1 MLWLLQSIFKRKI
14 LLGGGN
20 INESLSN
27 FNTKFNLPNSE
38 ARFWG
43 INSDSVGKKKNRQS
57 TFRDRSGVP
66 GATIRQMG
74 WHSEVSWKT
83 HDITVLKEKWKE
95 ARDKHNALDSSAEEV
110 FLLSRCV

>member
-1 MLWLLQSIFKRKI
+1 MSHYPI
-14 LLGGGN
+14 LIPNLIYPTQKQDSG
-20 INESLSN
+20 ESTL
-27 FNTKFNLPNSE
+27 T
-38 ARFWG
+38 
-43 INSDSVGKKKNRQS
+43 VQKKKKKRQS